1 MAGLKYQARQSR
13 RATIRYGNLNLSG
26 IIVAKKYYVVWQGRE
41 TGIFTD
47 WTTCKKHVE
56 KFAGARYKSFPTM
69 AEAESA
75 FGGAPT
81 ALGSKKKVASKNAA
95 EKKPSNRT
103 TVKTYSAAEVAEL
116 RFDTKIFT
124 DGGCEPNPGE
134 AGSGM
139 AIYRAGKISELWYG
153 LYNPQ
158 GTNNTAELSALYQAL
173 LMAKDE
179 VKQKQSVVIFSD
191 SKYSI
196 QCVTQWAVNW
206 EKRGWTKPSGEIKN
220 LELIQSMFSLYQ
232 SLKDDI
238 KIMHVNGH
246 VGVEGNEL
254 ADRMSIM
261 AIAENATD
269 FIRYPKT
276 INIDEILALRAG

>member
-1 MAGLKYQARQSR
+1 MAQ
-13 RATIRYGNLNLSG
+13 
-26 IIVAKKYYVVWQGRE
+26 KYYVVWQGRE

-47 WTTCKKHVE
+47 WATCKKQVE
-56 KFAGARYKSFPTM
+56 KFAGARYKSFPTK

-75 FGGAPT
+75 FGGAP
-81 ALGSKKKVASKNAA
+81 AAGGPKKKVGSRKTAA
-95 EKKPSNRT
+95 KKPSDRA
-103 TVKTYSAAEVAEL
+103 TVKTYGADEVSRL
-116 RFDTKIFT
+116 QIDTKIFT

-139 AIYRAGKISELWYG
+139 AIYRLGKISELWYG

-173 LMAKDE
+173 VVAKGE
-179 VKQKQSVVIFSD
+179 VAKKRSVVIFCD

-220 LELIQSMFSLYQ
+220 LKLIQTMYALYQ

-238 KIMHVNGH
+238 QVLHVNGH

-269 FIRYPKT
+269 FIRYPDT